1 MYPHLAVVFS
11 ALVGTAWGSL
21 HSSATIEPELGTLP
35 TGLDGY
41 QGLKTAAA
49 AADGTA
55 GFGAEWT
62 LPEQMS
68 SCLTICQA
76 WPLALRRNTRAAP

>member
-11 ALVGTAWGSL
+11 ALVGTARGSL

-49 AADGTA
+49 ADGT
-55 GFGAEWT
+55 EWT

-76 WPLALRRNTRAAP
+76 WPLALRRNTQAAP